1 MPCYRCGARQTDPG
15 RGQSPWRRGVR
26 HDCQVL
32 VCPECQVA
40 HDWAGDLDR
49 CPRCQ
54 SVHLVRRLGEVECRD
69 CGAVVPPPGAA
80 DEFSA
85 PGGFSVPAGGVPVAG
100 EQSYGG
106 QSHGDQSHGALAHG
120 DQAHGDQAPGLSEEV
135 ARALERV
142 LGRSAA
148 RR

>member
-69 CGAVVPPPGAA
+69 CGTVVPPPGA
-80 DEFSA
+80 
-85 PGGFSVPAGGVPVAG
+85 PG
-100 EQSYGG
+100 Q
-106 QSHGDQSHGALAHG
+106 AHG
-120 DQAHGDQAPGLSEEV
+120 SQARGDQAPGLSEEV